1 MISDLYKLV
10 KLAFSSTMPE
20 ERAGCCS
27 SMRNAPER
35 LLGRGSLAVSNG
47 YVTTGRDMRIL
58 RRSVLAHDFRP

>member
-10 KLAFSSTMPE
+10 RLAFSSTEPKE
-20 ERAGCCS
+20 QAGCVS
-27 SMRNAPER
+27 HMRNAPER

-47 YVTTGRDMRIL
+47 CVTTSRDMRVL

>member
-10 KLAFSSTMPE
+10 KLAFSSAVPE
-20 ERAGCCS
+20 ERAGCVS

-47 YVTTGRDMRIL
+47 CVTTGRDMRNL